1 MTAKTEMDEAHSAA
15 SSALTSAIIG
25 LFICGLI
32 LAPSAISQ
40 ARKARQVLG
49 PGDTGYGK
57 AIAAEV
63 IGWIALALWVAGLIY
78 QLSNM

>member
-1 MTAKTEMDEAHSAA
+1 MEEAQKAA
-15 SSALTSAIIG
+15 GSALTSAIIG

-40 ARKARQVLG
+40 ARKARKVLRS
-49 PGDTGYGK
+49 GDPGYGK
-57 AIAAEV
+57 TIAAEV
-63 IGWIALALWVAGLIY
+63 IGWIGLALWVAGLIF